1 MGKKYRIERDSLGE
15 IKILEENLWG
25 VTTERAL
32 KFFNISKE
40 KFPKEM
46 IRAYGIIKKSCALA
60 NFKLNMLGNYE
71 KELIVKICNEI
82 IKGKFD
88 KEFPLNIWISGSGT
102 QFNMNFNEV
111 ISNYASVLEGYPK
124 GSKIPLHPND
134 HVNCSQSTNDT
145 FPSAMS
151 IAFYIKAKEE
161 LLPELL
167 ELQLILEK
175 KAVEF
180 FPIKKI
186 GRTHMQDAVPMQLGE
201 EFLNYSILIKENI
214 FRIEKA
220 LEELLYLP
228 IGGTAVGNGI
238 NAPKNFSDY
247 VIKEIIGQTGYFFKE
262 SINKFA
268 YQGSH
273 DNFLNFS
280 GTLKTLSNS
289 VYKIAND
296 IRLLSSGPRSGLNEL
311 VLPENEPGSSIM
323 PGKINP
329 TQCEILS
336 MIALQVIGNDFVV
349 TLGGSGGFLELN
361 VYKPLIM
368 RNTLESI
375 ELLKEG
381 CKSFRKY
388 LLKNIKPNLISL
400 EENLKNS
407 LMIGTYFVKYIGY
420 DKVSKLILYAQREN
434 ISLEEAN
441 NRLKLIE
448 KELFNS
454 ILYEVIL

>member
-228 IGGTAVGNGI
+228 IGGTA
-238 NAPKNFSDY
+238 
-247 VIKEIIGQTGYFFKE
+247 IG
-262 SINKFA
+262 
-268 YQGSH
+268 
-273 DNFLNFS
+273 
-280 GTLKTLSNS
+280 
-289 VYKIAND
+289 
-296 IRLLSSGPRSGLNEL
+296 
-311 VLPENEPGSSIM
+311 
-323 PGKINP
+323 
-329 TQCEILS
+329 
-336 MIALQVIGNDFVV
+336 
-349 TLGGSGGFLELN
+349 
-361 VYKPLIM
+361 
-368 RNTLESI
+368 
-375 ELLKEG
+375 
-381 CKSFRKY
+381 
-388 LLKNIKPNLISL
+388 
-400 EENLKNS
+400 
-407 LMIGTYFVKYIGY
+407 
-420 DKVSKLILYAQREN
+420 
-434 ISLEEAN
+434 
-441 NRLKLIE
+441 
-448 KELFNS
+448 
-454 ILYEVIL
+454 